1 MKPLVSVIVP
11 TYRRDEYLKRA
22 LKSLATQTISDFEIV
37 LVDDNDESSWNDKV
51 ERIADEFKKEHPQIS
66 LICLQNHPNLGSAE
80 ARNAGARMARGD
92 YITFLDDDDIYLPDK
107 LRNQCEFMISGKL
120 DFSITELALYY
131 DDGTFC
137 EYRKRDYLKK
147 SDSRSL
153 LEYHMMYH
161 MTGTDTMMFY
171 KPYFESV
178 GGFAPIDVGDEF
190 YLMERAIQGGGKF
203 SCLNRC
209 DVKAFVHRTEAGLS
223 GGQSK
228 IDGENNLFEYKKT
241 FFAEFERKSV
251 RYIKMRH
258 HAVLAFAYFRRKK
271 IIKFFKEAIVSF
283 AIDPMCCIKLFL
295 SIVK

>member
-1 MKPLVSVIVP
+1 MSPFVSVIVA
-11 TYRRDEYLKRA
+11 TYRRNEYLKRA
-22 LKSLATQTISDFEIV
+22 LDSLATQTISDFEIV
-37 LVDDNDESSWNDKV
+37 LVDDNDEPTWNLAV
-51 ERIADEFKKEHPQIS
+51 EHIVAEFKKEYPQIP

-80 ARNAGARMARGD
+80 SRNAGARLSSGD

-107 LRNQCEFMISGKL
+107 LKNQRDFMMSEKL

-147 SDSRSL
+147 NDSRSL

-171 KPYFESV
+171 KPYFESI

-190 YLMERAIQGGGKF
+190 YLMERAIRGGGKF
-203 SCLNRC
+203 SCLNHC
-209 DVKAFVHRTEAGLS
+209 DVKAFVHRFDVGLS
-223 GGQSK
+223 SGQSK
-228 IDGENNLFEYKKT
+228 IDGENHLYAYKKQ
-241 FFAEFERKSV
+241 FFSEFDRKSV

-258 HAVLAFAYFRRKK
+258 HAVLAFAYYRGGR
-271 IIKFFKEAIVSF
+271 IMKFLMESIASF
-283 AIDPMCCIKLFL
+283 AIDPSGCMRLL
-295 SIVK
+295 LNMVK

>member
-1 MKPLVSVIVP
+1 MKPLVSVIVA
-11 TYRRDEYLKRA
+11 TYRRDNYLQRA
-22 LKSLATQTISDFEIV
+22 MESLAEQTISDFEIV

-51 ERIADEFKKEHPQIS
+51 KCIADEFRKKYPHIS
-66 LICLQNHPNLGSAE
+66 LNCLQNHPNLGSAKS
-80 ARNAGARMARGD
+80 RNAGVRVARGE

-107 LRNQCEFMISGKL
+107 LKNQCEFMISGKL

-131 DDGTFC
+131 DDGKSC

-147 SDSRSL
+147 CDSRSL
-153 LEYHMMYH
+153 LQYHMMYH

-171 KPYFESV
+171 KPYFESI

-190 YLMERAIQGGGKF
+190 YLMERALRGGGKF

-209 DVKAFVHRTEAGLS
+209 DVKAFVHRTDAGLS
-223 GGQSK
+223 SGQSK
-228 IDGENNLFEYKKT
+228 IDGEKMLFEYKKQ
-241 FFAEFERKSV
+241 FFDEFERKSV

-258 HAVLAFAYFRRKK
+258 HAVLAFAYLRSKK
-271 IIKFFKEAIVSF
+271 IARFLKESILSF
-283 AIDPMCCIKLFL
+283 AIAPVCCMKLFL